1 MPNVRKA
8 TAGIV
13 FSDSAAVDADEDF
26 AAAAVRL
33 ESGVLL
39 KTARGTRFSARDVI
53 YREGAR
59 ADTVYAVRDGLVKL
73 ISYLPNGRG
82 RIVRLYGRG
91 IWIGLEGL
99 LHQPYEHTAV
109 AVEAVDAFRLR
120 VDTLRA
126 MERSDVQHHV
136 HLMSKWHQHLLE
148 ADMWIAD
155 FSTGPIRSR
164 VARLLGFLSRVEN
177 RDASASVKLLTCE
190 EMAAI
195 LGVTPES
202 VSRVLA
208 EFKRKG
214 LLSAVPSSLSE
225 LYRCDADALE
235 RVAWQ

>member
-1 MPNVRKA
+1 MPNVGKT

-13 FSDSAAVDADEDF
+13 SSDSFAADEDF
-26 AAAAVRL
+26 AAAAGRL
-33 ESGVLL
+33 ESGILL
-39 KTARGTRFSARDVI
+39 GAARCTHFAARDVI
-53 YREGAR
+53 YREGAQ
-59 ADTVYAVRDGLVKL
+59 AHTVYVIRSGLIKL
-73 ISYLPNGRG
+73 ISYLANGRG

-99 LHQPYEHTAV
+99 LHQPYEHTAI
-109 AVEAVDAFRLR
+109 AIEEVDAFRLR
-120 VDTLRA
+120 VDTLCTL
-126 MERSDVQHHV
+126 ERGDVQHHV
-136 HLMSKWHQHLLE
+136 HLMSKWHQHLVE

-164 VARLLGFLSRVEN
+164 VARLLGFLSRVED
-177 RDASASVKLLTCE
+177 RDASGSVKLLTCE

-214 LLSAVPSSLSE
+214 LLSALPSSPPE
-225 LYRCDADALE
+225 LYRCDAGALE